1 MSRRTVAVTSR
12 ILRLAFR
19 WCGWSPHAMI
29 EGLTGVTADA
39 RFQEHRIDLLEAQP
53 KPTVPVPTPIVV
65 AVIRE
70 RRREDLE
77 PLCAVLA
84 EVAWPPGA
92 TSDADRVEWLRRLPA
107 ERSWVFDAAPVSV
120 APTRNVR
127 AHLQIAPVAPGEPSW
142 VGSTGPTGE
151 EVLVL
156 TGLVVRPGAGEDG
169 IRRFLLRE
177 AIRHYRDRGRT
188 AVLDLTDCPG
198 LSPEL
203 AARYGFTPVELAD
216 PGRRLMVHGPAS
228 KVATEAPDA

>member
-1 MSRRTVAVTSR
+1 M
-12 ILRLAFR
+12 
-19 WCGWSPHAMI
+19 
-29 EGLTGVTADA
+29 
-39 RFQEHRIDLLEAQP
+39 
-53 KPTVPVPTPIVV
+53 V

-92 TSDADRVEWLRRLPA
+92 TSDAGRLEWLQRLPA

-127 AHLQIAPVAPGEPSW
+127 AHLQIVPAAPSETAWVAA
-142 VGSTGPTGE
+142 TGLADD

-177 AIRHYRDRGRT
+177 AIRHCRDRGRT
-188 AVLDLTDCPG
+188 PVLALDDCPG
-198 LSPEL
+198 LSREL
-203 AARYGFTPVELAD
+203 AARYGFTPLQPTG
-216 PGRRLMVHGPAS
+216 PGRGPMIHRP
-228 KVATEAPDA
+228 ATLAAKEAPCD